1 MKVDFIFEAFKTGVQ
16 WMLKLSEKIKLKH
29 LIVGLITLAFLLSVA
44 SSLFSNYEKNVHL
57 LEEQSLEKNRVY
69 ALKLTQIVNLYLDQ
83 TLQILEYSASRIGDS
98 MADDQILN
106 DEVNRLFYQ
115 DNLFNSVVIANS
127 EGHIIAGAPDKYRL
141 KGKKIT
147 SEEGIKQITIQQP
160 SISDPYRASTGKFLI
175 TVSYPIFST
184 DGEYK
189 GIVSGGI
196 YIHESNFLESILGK
210 HQYQDGSYV
219 FVVDS
224 KGNLLYHIDR
234 SRIGVDVSKNKV
246 VQRIKKGE
254 SGAQLVIN
262 NWNEE
267 MLAGFSPLEKAN
279 WGVVVQTPRK
289 VATNSV
295 GKQVLTTFY
304 FALPLLIIS
313 IIIVLMLAAKITK
326 PLQQIATLT
335 ENSINE
341 SEMGNLNRLNAW
353 FYEASQIKKA
363 LIQSFSFLHG
373 QVSTLKDENSMDPL
387 TKLTNRRALDTV
399 LQSWTA
405 QGKMYS
411 VIMLDIDR
419 FKLIN
424 DNYGHAV
431 GDEVLKFLSFQLRNT
446 VREQDICCRYGG
458 EEFIILL
465 PDTGIEEAYEI
476 AERLRQNV
484 ERAISPIGKSVTFS
498 AGIAGFPKQAAN
510 SKIVIELADTALYEA
525 KNLGR
530 NRVVIAK
537 NDELF
542 KSEE

>member
-1 MKVDFIFEAFKTGVQ
+1 MS
-16 WMLKLSEKIKLKH
+16 KLSEKIKLKH

-44 SSLFSNYEKNVHL
+44 SSMFSSYERNVHL
-57 LEEQSLEKNRVY
+57 IEEQSLEKNRVY

-83 TLQILEYSASRIGDS
+83 TLQILNYSASIIGDH

-141 KGKKIT
+141 KGRRIT
-147 SEEGIKQITIQQP
+147 SGEGLLQVKQQQP
-160 SISDPYRASTGKFLI
+160 SISDPYRASTGKLLI
-175 TVSYPIFST
+175 TVSYPIFSSA
-184 DGEYK
+184 GEYK
-189 GIVSGGI
+189 GIVSGSI

-219 FVVDS
+219 YVVDS

-234 SRIGVDVSKNKV
+234 SQIGVNVSKNKV
-246 VQRIKKGE
+246 VQRVKKGE
-254 SGAQLVIN
+254 SGAQLVMN
-262 NWNEE
+262 NLNEE

-289 VATNSV
+289 VAAIPV

-313 IIIVLMLAAKITK
+313 IIIVLMLAARITK

-353 FYEASQIKKA
+353 YYEAAQIKKA

-373 QVSTLKDENSMDPL
+373 RVSTLRDENSVDPL
-387 TKLTNRRALDTV
+387 TNLTNRRAMDAV
-399 LQSWTA
+399 LQSWII

-411 VIMLDIDR
+411 IIMLDIDH
-419 FKLIN
+419 FKSIN
-424 DNYGHAV
+424 DTYGHAV
-431 GDEVLKFLSFQLRNT
+431 GDEVLKFLAVQMRSIVGERDL
-446 VREQDICCRYGG
+446 CCRFGG

-465 PDTGIEEAYEI
+465 PDTGTEEAYII
-476 AERLRQNV
+476 AENLRQIV
-484 ERAISPIGKSVTFS
+484 ENTVSPTGKSVTFS
-498 AGIAGFPKQAAN
+498 AGIAVFPKQASN
-510 SKIVIELADTALYEA
+510 SKKLIELADSALYEA

-537 NDELF
+537 NVELF